1 MGREMMRDEDG
12 DSTDVGGGN
21 GEEYERIKLI

>member
-1 MGREMMRDEDG
+1 MMRDEDG